1 MFPGFPAEALTFL
14 RGLARNNDRE
24 WFQPRKEIF
33 ETKVK
38 APMLDLVEAIN
49 ADLAKFAPDYVSE
62 PKKAVFRIYRDT
74 RFSADKSPYKTHIAA
89 VFHRRGGEKGGAPA
103 FYFSISAKEIGI
115 AGGVYDPAPPQLLA
129 IRSWLAENHKT
140 FRAIARRPEKLMG
153 KLHGECLTRVPKGF
167 PADHPAADLIRMK
180 RWVYYATLDAK
191 LAVTP
196 KILTEIVKR
205 FKAAA
210 PVLEELSKALA
221 KPRSRSFAADLLI

>member
-1 MFPGFPAEALTFL
+1 MFPGFPPEALAFL
-14 RGLARNNDRE
+14 RGLARNNDRQ

-38 APMLDLVEAIN
+38 APMLDLVEAVN
-49 ADLAKFAPDYVSE
+49 AGLAKFAPDYVTE

-129 IRSWLAENHKT
+129 IRSWLARNHKS

-153 KLHGECLTRVPKGF
+153 KLHGESLRRAPKGF
-167 PADHPAADLIRMK
+167 PADHPALDLIRMK
-180 RWVYYATLDAK
+180 RWVYYASLDPK
-191 LAVTP
+191 LAVTS
-196 KILTEIVKR
+196 KILPEIIKR
-205 FKAAA
+205 FKAVA
-210 PVLEELSKALA
+210 PVFEELNKAVA
-221 KPRSRSFAADLLI
+221 RPRSPSLAADPLI